1 MKHFVKIFVV
11 TFFLIFST
19 YALAEQKIVYFDL
32 KYVLNNSSAGK
43 DAQNQLKKMF
53 TNNQK
58 SFENK
63 EEDLKKSE
71 NDLISKQT
79 VVSKE
84 DYEKLAN
91 ELRKK
96 VADYK
101 KDRRKTL
108 DKITSLRANAK
119 EKLLKKINPILED
132 YLNKNNI
139 SIILNKTSVVAS
151 HKDADITK
159 TIIDQL
165 NQELPSIKLE

>member
-19 YALAEQKIVYFDL
+19 HALAEQKIVYFDL
-32 KYVLNNSSAGK
+32 KYILNNSSAGK
-43 DAQNQLKKMF
+43 DAQDQLKKMF
-53 TNNQK
+53 INNQK
-58 SFENK
+58 NFEKK
-63 EEDLKKSE
+63 EKDLKKSE
-71 NDLISKQT
+71 KDLISKQT
-79 VVSKE
+79 VISKD
-84 DYEKLAN
+84 DYEKQAN
-91 ELRKK
+91 ELRIK

-101 KDRRKTL
+101 KDRRQTL
-108 DKITSLRANAK
+108 DKITNLRANAK

-151 HKDADITK
+151 QKDADITK